1 MVEFFQNIGHWFV
14 ENKDEIVL
22 FFTSTNF
29 ISFVSAIVLIVK
41 QIRTTKTGTSTIRGL
56 SETLN
61 KTNELAEKV
70 ADVSNVSEKS
80 LNTSIELDAKVERME
95 KVLDESI
102 DVIRQKVNAMLEVQ
116 SIIYSSVK
124 DETARKNV
132 SNILASAKLTETASV
147 AELQKQIEDLKSTL
161 AEKMTETS
169 NAVQEASEKVNDVIA
184 THKKQT
190 TLRY

>member
-14 ENKDEIVL
+14 DNKDEIVL

-29 ISFVSAIVLIVK
+29 ISFVSAIILIVK

-70 ADVSNVSEKS
+70 ADVSDVSEKS
-80 LNTSIELDAKVERME
+80 LNNAVELNAKVERME

-102 DVIRQKVNAMLEVQ
+102 DVIRRKVNAMLEVQ

-132 SNILASAKLTETASV
+132 SNILASAKLTETSSV
-147 AELQKQIEDLKSTL
+147 AQLQKQIEDLKTTL
-161 AEKMTETS
+161 AEKMAETS
-169 NAVQEASEKVNDVIA
+169 NVVQEASEKVNDVIV